1 MSTLQELAKELLP
14 WVQALTDGKAV
25 EYQSIH
31 NGKFIPVST
40 IRELFQ
46 YGEDGMRYCKL
57 DKTLRIKPEPKY
69 RPFTEEEM
77 KKQIGRTIRRKVNG
91 CLHCIHTVQN
101 TGSVQMSGDL
111 GGTWERALLFHE
123 WDFYDP
129 ATGVTSPF
137 GVLESE

>member
-14 WVQALTDGKAV
+14 WVQVLTDGKTV

-40 IRELFQ
+40 IRDLFQ
-46 YGEDGMRYCKL
+46 YGEDGMRYCKF

-69 RPFTEEEM
+69 RPFTEQEM
-77 KKQIGRTIRRKVNG
+77 KKQISRTIRRKSNG
-91 CLHCIHTVQN
+91 CLMVITIVDSDSDAQLSV
-101 TGSVQMSGDL
+101 GSWTRQAL
-111 GGTWERALLFHE
+111 FKEWE
-123 WDFYDP
+123 FYDP